1 MKQVRLG
8 RLDVAHRLR
17 GDGDVGAVHGAREDD
32 EQLIRTIHR
41 ASTSG

>member
-1 MKQVRLG
+1 MSRIG
-8 RLDVAHRLR
+8 F
-17 GDGDVGAVHGAREDD
+17 GAMAMSAQYTGAREDD